1 MASNSRVPDPSSTRF
16 GLEPMRRQPQNI
28 WHIVSATCRSLFPR
42 IVFGI
47 MPWNPVKSRFVGYSE
62 KCRSRVR
69 NGVLGLGVS
78 KRNYDGFQELWTT
91 RVGVGILTPT
101 DS

>member
-16 GLEPMRRQPQNI
+16 GLQPMRRQPQNI

-62 KCRSRVR
+62 ERSSRIR
-69 NGVLGLGVS
+69 AGVPLGIP
-78 KRNYDGFQELWTT
+78 GFPRSGLLVDLIHIGEYAVYQDL
-91 RVGVGILTPT
+91 
-101 DS
+101 

>member
-16 GLEPMRRQPQNI
+16 GLEPMRDQPQNI

-47 MPWNPVKSRFVGYSE
+47 MPWNPVKFLFVGDSAT
-62 KCRSRVR
+62 CRSQI
-69 NGVLGLGVS
+69 LSLHDALPISFPPTGLLVDLIHIGEYAV
-78 KRNYDGFQELWTT
+78 YQDLA
-91 RVGVGILTPT
+91 IP
-101 DS
+101 